1 MALLYSKIQVE
12 IIEIS
17 LKNRPEELY
26 KASKKGTVPVLINK
40 KGEVIDESLEIMLW
54 ALRNNKNQT
63 WISADGNSEIDLIN
77 KNDFFFKKWLDKY
90 KYSDRYPQFSK
101 DYYRSKCNHI
111 LLDYEQNLN
120 NTKYFFKDSI
130 SIADVAIFP
139 FVRQFAN
146 VDYEWFSKN
155 YEKLVYWYE
164 QISSSKLFID
174 VMIKNKK

>member
-63 WISADGNSEIDLIN
+63 WISVDGNSEIDLIN